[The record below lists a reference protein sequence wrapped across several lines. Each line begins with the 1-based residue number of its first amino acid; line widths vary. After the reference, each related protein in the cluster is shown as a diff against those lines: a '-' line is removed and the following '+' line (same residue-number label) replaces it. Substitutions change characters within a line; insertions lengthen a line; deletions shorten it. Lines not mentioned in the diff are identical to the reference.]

1 MWNAEDEMI
10 VIDGQKLQ
18 LSLGQPLVASASL
31 ALGTVPIAA
40 GVVRD
45 SLMSAAYARIAM
57 TAEGSGTAT
66 QDRIEHLAL
75 RPGQRGA
82 LSLLKAVA
90 CSANH
95 VGLPK
100 GGAAHPL

>member
-10 VIDGQKLQ
+10 VVDGQKLQ

-31 ALGTVPIAA
+31 ALGAVPIAA

-45 SLMSAAYARIAM
+45 SLMSAANARIAM
-57 TAEGSGTAT
+57 TTEGGGTAT

-75 RPGQRGA
+75 RPGQRSA
-82 LSLLKAVA
+82 IPLPEAVTTD
-90 CSANH
+90 ANY
-95 VGLPK
+95 VGHLEGRP
-100 GGAAHPL
+100 AH